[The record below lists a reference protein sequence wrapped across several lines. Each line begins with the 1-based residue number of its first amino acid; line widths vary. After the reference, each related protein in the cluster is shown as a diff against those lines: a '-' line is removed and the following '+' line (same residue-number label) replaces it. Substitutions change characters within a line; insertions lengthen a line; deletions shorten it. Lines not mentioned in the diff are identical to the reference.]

1 MICIEKYKDQLMALG
16 TIPGAP
22 GSEAK
27 AFTDLKADLEME
39 KAARVSA
46 HIEADVL
53 YQAVRDLKIYA
64 DRFATQILTL

>member
-1 MICIEKYKDQLMALG
+1 MIYIAKYKDQLMALG
-16 TIPGAP
+16 AIPGAP

-27 AFTDLKADLEME
+27 AFTDLKADLDME

-46 HIEADVL
+46 QIEADVL